1 MVPRTLT
8 RPRVGLT
15 PTMPLRAA
23 GTRPLPAVSVPSA
36 NGTTPAA
43 TATAL
48 PELLPPLMW
57 SSESTQWQAP

>member
-1 MVPRTLT
+1 
-8 RPRVGLT
+8 
-15 PTMPLRAA
+15 MPLKAA

-36 NGTTPAA
+36 KGTTPDA